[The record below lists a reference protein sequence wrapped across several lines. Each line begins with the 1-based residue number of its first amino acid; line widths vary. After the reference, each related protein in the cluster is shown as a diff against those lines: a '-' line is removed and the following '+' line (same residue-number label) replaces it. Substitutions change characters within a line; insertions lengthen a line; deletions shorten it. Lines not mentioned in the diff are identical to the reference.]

1 MRNGMGY
8 IAVLELEGSLSA
20 NLIDAC
26 GADGGYEPKALIHCY
41 HLVC

>member
-1 MRNGMGY
+1 MGY

-26 GADGGYEPKALIHCY
+26 DGGYEPKALIHCY